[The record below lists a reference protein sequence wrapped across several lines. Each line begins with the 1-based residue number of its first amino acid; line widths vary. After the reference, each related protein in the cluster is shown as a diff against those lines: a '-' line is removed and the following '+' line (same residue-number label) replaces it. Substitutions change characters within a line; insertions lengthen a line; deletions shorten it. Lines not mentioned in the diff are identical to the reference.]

1 MNQVLIVSLEK
12 EVNGS
17 TYRLCLPMGAQWSE
31 ALAVVKEFHDA
42 CIALSEESQ
51 RKYEE
56 SLAAQKEDSEKK
68 EGE

>member
-1 MNQVLIVSLEK
+1 MNQVLVVNLEK

-42 CIALSEESQ
+42 CILLAEESQ
-51 RKYEE
+51 KKYEA
-56 SLAAQKEDSEKK
+56 SLAAQKEDTENK
-68 EGE
+68 EGA